1 MLYRKKWHDG
11 LYNDC
16 EHLDEFEL
24 KRYCFGG
31 DGGGSSGSSASN
43 RNNNSSNKNETLK
56 NVQKVAEQ
64 SLNKKR
70 IDEIIANSSGN
81 LAGQSMSPVVP
92 GIGLADRFGAQVTPP
107 SITTGATRPS
117 VAQTASL
124 AIPPVSAPMA
134 MNSGIMSVAP
144 PTTVLPTTVMS
155 GPIGNMVGAIQAA
168 PIGAVPATNTVGIV
182 RPVAGGIAGIGTN
195 MSGDIGLGFSKRF

>member
-11 LYNDC
+11 IYNDC

-31 DGGGSSGSSASN
+31 DGGRSSGSSASN

-107 SITTGATRPS
+107 SISTGATRPS

-144 PTTVLPTTVMS
+144 PTTVIPTTVMS
-155 GPIGNMVGAIQAA
+155 GPIGNMVETVQNA

>member
-1 MLYRKKWHDG
+1 MLYRKKWHAG

-56 NVQKVAEQ
+56 NVQKVAEL

-70 IDEIIANSSGN
+70 FDEIIANSSGN

-92 GIGLADRFGAQVTPP
+92 
-107 SITTGATRPS
+107 
-117 VAQTASL
+117 
-124 AIPPVSAPMA
+124 
-134 MNSGIMSVAP
+134 
-144 PTTVLPTTVMS
+144 
-155 GPIGNMVGAIQAA
+155 
-168 PIGAVPATNTVGIV
+168 
-182 RPVAGGIAGIGTN
+182 
-195 MSGDIGLGFSKRF
+195 

>member
-11 LYNDC
+11 IYNDC

-31 DGGGSSGSSASN
+31 DGGRSSGSSASN

-92 GIGLADRFGAQVTPP
+92 GIGLADRFGAQVPPP

-134 MNSGIMSVAP
+134 M
-144 PTTVLPTTVMS
+144 
-155 GPIGNMVGAIQAA
+155 
-168 PIGAVPATNTVGIV
+168 
-182 RPVAGGIAGIGTN
+182 
-195 MSGDIGLGFSKRF
+195 